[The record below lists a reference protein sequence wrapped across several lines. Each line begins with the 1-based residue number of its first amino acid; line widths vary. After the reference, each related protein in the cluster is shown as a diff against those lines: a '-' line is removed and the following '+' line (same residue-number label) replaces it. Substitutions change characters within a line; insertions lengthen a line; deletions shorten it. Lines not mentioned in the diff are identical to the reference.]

1 MEASRRDLLGLAI
14 GGLGVVG
21 VLGVLYPLVK
31 TMAPSAAS
39 LAGALV
45 EVDVASIPEMQV
57 RVVSWKGKPVF
68 VVKLPDGFQWNGSV
82 KENSNA
88 KLLQGQKAFA
98 LVAVCTHLGC
108 VPLWK
113 PQGEASF
120 NFPVFHCPCHGGF
133 YSPWGDV
140 VAGPPPRSLY
150 VPPQNFRD
158 GKLIIGE
165 AGFVKELT

>member
-1 MEASRRDLLGLAI
+1 METSRRDLLGLAV

-45 EVDVASIPEMQV
+45 EVDISSIPELQV

-68 VVKLPDGFQWNGSV
+68 VVRLPDNFQWNGSTR
-82 KENSNA
+82 ENTNA
-88 KLLQGQKAFA
+88 KLLSGQKAFA
-98 LVAVCTHLGC
+98 VVAVCTHLGC

-113 PQGEASF
+113 PQGEGGF

-140 VAGPPPRSLY
+140 VAGPPPRPLY

-165 AGFVKELT
+165 PGFVKELT